1 MEIGKLYR
9 FAGDLC
15 PLFFKGYKNL
25 FFCMDGTVKQLEDNA
40 FVVLLENHDRM
51 SKILVP
57 DGTVGIVYTDCL
69 QGISDEFDVVEE

>member
-9 FAGDLC
+9 FAGDRC

-25 FFCMDGTVKQLEDNA
+25 FFCMDGSLKQLEDNTL
-40 FVVLLENHDRM
+40 VVLLDQHGRM

-69 QGISDEFDVVEE
+69 EKVIEG